1 MRRRVSNLGC
11 TRWLHCCPELDVL
24 IPKERL
30 FLIPAMYLLEL
41 QLCLDAD
48 IGVGL
53 EGGLEEVVEGLDI
66 HRRIL
71 FVLSCC

>member
-1 MRRRVSNLGC
+1 
-11 TRWLHCCPELDVL
+11 
-24 IPKERL
+24 
-30 FLIPAMYLLEL
+30 MYLLEL

-53 EGGLEEVVEGLDI
+53 ESGLEEVVEGLDI